1 MVDTVYVLSK
11 KQESNAD
18 PSKCQFYYIKVG
30 LKGLNSMDMLNW
42 TNVKFLD
49 YFKRVVNSCTQGNV
63 RLFSW
68 SITMCHRNHFFF
80 ISLTSICTAM
90 RTFWNT

>member
-11 KQESNAD
+11 KKESNAD

-30 LKGLNSMDMLNW
+30 LKGLNSMNMLNW

-49 YFKRVVNSCTQGNV
+49 
-63 RLFSW
+63 FSRGLLIVAHKGM
-68 SITMCHRNHFFF
+68 SDY
-80 ISLTSICTAM
+80 SLGA
-90 RTFWNT
+90 